1 MSCGV
6 GRRHTQI
13 WRGVAVAVAS
23 NCSFSVTPSL
33 GTSMC
38 CWFSYLKKKKKS
50 QRVGTVFSGK
60 KFVSLDV
67 VSFWGET
74 NAVLSE
80 LVSLGTQ
87 QWGSP

>member
-1 MSCGV
+1 MLLV
-6 GRRHTQI
+6 QL
-13 WRGVAVAVAS
+13 
-23 NCSFSVTPSL
+23 FK
-33 GTSMC
+33 
-38 CWFSYLKKKKKS
+38 KKKKKS